1 LQEIDMSRTTVAL
14 ACGVAAALIVVSR
27 LDAQSTPSQSA
38 APAAVT
44 RTDLLSRDLP
54 PGNFRHVQSAIV
66 TLPPGTAAV
75 RHRHDVAVLA
85 YVLEGT
91 VENQFN
97 AGAVETHKTGES
109 WYEAPGTVHDIA
121 RNSSTTAQA
130 RLLIVYIAE
139 EGKRATVPL
148 Q

>member
-1 LQEIDMSRTTVAL
+1 MSRTTVAL